1 MGGDGWGG
9 RGEGQGG
16 GRETRAHQEVHREEH
31 RPTLHS
37 SCAGEPGVP
46 RSPLHERLHELRVEV
61 LDFRR
66 QRRADRAFPLGR
78 LIRCVD
84 VRHPCQ
90 GKHPVRHARACRAPR
105 ALAPARVVDTAV
117 GQEELA
123 PLPLGAAEVPTRP
136 RDFPWEVC
144 DFPLAG
150 KAATSER

>member
-1 MGGDGWGG
+1 MWVDM
-9 RGEGQGG
+9 
-16 GRETRAHQEVHREEH
+16 
-31 RPTLHS
+31 P
-37 SCAGEPGVP
+37 CKK
-46 RSPLHERLHELRVEV
+46 SPISVYI
-61 LDFRR
+61 
-66 QRRADRAFPLGR
+66 G
-78 LIRCVD
+78 
-84 VRHPCQ
+84 
-90 GKHPVRHARACRAPR
+90 CRAPR